1 MRGICCLRT
10 DIPGISD
17 NIEVHSIVGRLLE
30 HSRIYYFYNNGNQD
44 VYLSSAD
51 MMKRNLNRRVE
62 TLFPILQPD
71 LKERVLHI
79 YDIMWNDNVKTRV
92 LHNDVYSMVDRRGK
106 KALNSQE
113 YFIHQAQEKEREL
126 KQKKMKIEIL
136 MSLK

>member
-1 MRGICCLRT
+1 
-10 DIPGISD
+10 
-17 NIEVHSIVGRLLE
+17 
-30 HSRIYYFYNNGNQD
+30 
-44 VYLSSAD
+44 
-51 MMKRNLNRRVE
+51 MKRNLNRRVE

-126 KQKKMKIEIL
+126 KQKEDEDRDPDVFEVMRKEDNDLTLEEKKDTDE
-136 MSLK
+136 

>member
-1 MRGICCLRT
+1 
-10 DIPGISD
+10 
-17 NIEVHSIVGRLLE
+17 
-30 HSRIYYFYNNGNQD
+30 
-44 VYLSSAD
+44 

-92 LHNDVYSMVDRRGK
+92 LHNDIYSMVDRRGK

-126 KQKKMKIEIL
+126 KQKEDEDRDPDVFEVMRKEDNDLTLEEKKDTDE
-136 MSLK
+136 